1 MELVTTFESLSKM
14 ALDKYEDTPVTMG
27 ILIVDYRQTEARE
40 YILNYLN
47 MFDEMSGKYIDFY
60 LPGYYMYA
68 CESQN
73 EWQKRSHQNM
83 CISRH
88 CSSNIP
94 IFINRLDERFYFDD
108 YLFEDFLREFNKKT
122 GISYVYTPMLTLVE
136 VNKKKGYGAIQF
148 QDKMVIELDDG
159 TPRGIK
165 RSGVLFEKIFEIAKK
180 EVHLERFEKEM
191 RMSYV
196 KGNAVKKIASIL
208 DGSII
213 ETLVDTTEGI
223 GRYRIKKEV

>member
-14 ALDKYEDTPVTMG
+14 VLDKYEDAPITMG
-27 ILIVDYRQTEARE
+27 ILIADYRQTEARE

-68 CESQN
+68 CENKN
-73 EWQKRSHQNM
+73 EWSKRSHQNM

-88 CSSNIP
+88 RSSNKSIYMT
-94 IFINRLDERFYFDD
+94 RLGERFYFDD
-108 YLFEDFLREFNKKT
+108 YLFEDFLREFRKKT
-122 GISYVYTPMLTLVE
+122 GIGYLYTPMLILVE
-136 VNKKKGYGAIQF
+136 VNKEKGYGAIQF

-159 TPRGIK
+159 TPSGVK
-165 RSGVLFEKIFEIAKK
+165 RSGVLFEAIFEIAKK
-180 EVHLERFEKEM
+180 EVHLDHFKKEM

-196 KGNAVKKIASIL
+196 KGNAVKKIATIL
-208 DGSII
+208 DGNII
-213 ETLVDTTEGI
+213 ETLVDTTESI
-223 GRYRIKKEV
+223 GRYRIKKA